1 MESRVHSSLHQ
12 NCHHQLIY
20 AKTNVKVFYPPP
32 YEREVWHYQRANIDL
47 IQLAIGQF
55 SQEKSFRNL
64 NINEMVFLLNKT
76 IKNILSNYIPYET
89 ATSDD
94 RDPPWSNNNIK
105 QLIQEKNETYRRY
118 ISNDKN
124 PRTFHKLKYLRNQ
137 RKNLVEYSQEKYYL
151 LISKKKNQ
159 KSKINIK
166 NIVKQQKNPC
176 IPPLLQDSKYATV
189 FKNKA

>member
-1 MESRVHSSLHQ
+1 
-12 NCHHQLIY
+12 
-20 AKTNVKVFYPPP
+20 
-32 YEREVWHYQRANIDL
+32 
-47 IQLAIGQF
+47 
-55 SQEKSFRNL
+55 
-64 NINEMVFLLNKT
+64 MVFLLNKT

-137 RKNLVEYSQEKYYL
+137 RKNLVEYSQEKYYYL
-151 LISKKKNQ
+151 YQKKKIKNQ
-159 KSKINIK
+159 KSISKTLLNNKKIPVFLLYFKIANM
-166 NIVKQQKNPC
+166 QQF
-176 IPPLLQDSKYATV
+176 SKTKHNY
-189 FKNKA
+189 

>member
-1 MESRVHSSLHQ
+1 
-12 NCHHQLIY
+12 
-20 AKTNVKVFYPPP
+20 
-32 YEREVWHYQRANIDL
+32 
-47 IQLAIGQF
+47 
-55 SQEKSFRNL
+55 
-64 NINEMVFLLNKT
+64 MVFLLIKT

-89 ATSDD
+89 STSDD

-105 QLIQEKNETYRRY
+105 QLIQEKNETYRSY

-124 PRTFHKLKYLRNQ
+124 PRTFHKLKDLRNQ

-151 LISKKKNQ
+151 LISKK
-159 KSKINIK
+159 NIK